1 MYDVTQCIKTIA
13 INIIPDIS
21 RRRGDQTMKFGQL
34 IEYNTKNICFEK
46 WCTKYSGKTSARP
59 F

>member
-1 MYDVTQCIKTIA
+1 MYDVTNCIKTIA

-46 WCTKYSGKTSARP
+46 
-59 F
+59 